1 MSMRFVIL
9 AAVAALALAGPALAA
24 EKKGPPACAKIE
36 FRPVPSGQN
45 DGEVDAGL
53 YKSRFGKLELRA
65 TVKGGEPQDYYL
77 VRNGQKLA
85 PVAGGV
91 PKGVESC
98 AAAKHVPAPT
108 KASEPCTGDRFA
120 ALIAHPGK
128 DTVVSLYARSGGQ
141 WKFCRAGTIGS

>member
-85 PVAGGV
+85 VTVNVG
-91 PKGVESC
+91 KR
-98 AAAKHVPAPT
+98 PAP
-108 KASEPCTGDRFA
+108 
-120 ALIAHPGK
+120 
-128 DTVVSLYARSGGQ
+128 ARL
-141 WKFCRAGTIGS
+141 RRPE